1 MDHMLKKLNQL
12 SFVIG
17 LFFIL
22 VAIILLVGYLLG
34 DSLKQPINL
43 YSGLGML
50 VFGIFMVMIKEQ
62 EEETHS

>member
-1 MDHMLKKLNQL
+1 MLKKLNQL

-22 VAIILLVGYLLG
+22 VAIILLVGYLIST
-34 DSLKQPINL
+34 SLKEPINL

-50 VFGIFMVMIKEQ
+50 VFGIFMVLIKEQ
-62 EEETHS
+62 EEENNS

>member
-1 MDHMLKKLNQL
+1 MLKKLNQL

-34 DSLKQPINL
+34 ASLKQPINL
-43 YSGLGML
+43 YSCSLINTMKMPNTS
-50 VFGIFMVMIKEQ
+50 IPKPE
-62 EEETHS
+62 

>member
-1 MDHMLKKLNQL
+1 MLKKLNQL

-22 VAIILLVGYLLG
+22 VAIILLVGYLIST
-34 DSLKQPINL
+34 SLKEAINL

-62 EEETHS
+62 EEENNS

>member
-1 MDHMLKKLNQL
+1 MLKKLNQL

-22 VAIILLVGYLLG
+22 VAIILLVGYLI
-34 DSLKQPINL
+34 STALKEPINL

-62 EEETHS
+62 EEENNS

>member
-1 MDHMLKKLNQL
+1 M

-22 VAIILLVGYLLG
+22 VALILLVGYLLG
-34 DSLKQPINL
+34 ASLKQPINL

-50 VFGIFMVMIKEQ
+50 VFGIFMVLIKEQ
-62 EEETHS
+62 EEENHS

>member
-1 MDHMLKKLNQL
+1 MLKKLNQL

-22 VAIILLVGYLLG
+22 VALILLVGYLIG
-34 DSLKQPINL
+34 SSLKSPINL

-50 VFGIFMVMIKEQ
+50 LFGIFMVLIKA
-62 EEETHS
+62 EEDPQS

>member
-1 MDHMLKKLNQL
+1 MLKRLNQL

-22 VAIILLVGYLLG
+22 VALILLIGYLMG
-34 DSLKQPINL
+34 TSLKAPINL

-50 VFGIFMVMIKEQ
+50 IFGIFMVTIKEK
-62 EEETHS
+62 EDE

>member
-1 MDHMLKKLNQL
+1 MLKKLNQL

-22 VAIILLVGYLLG
+22 VSLILLVGYLIG
-34 DSLKQPINL
+34 SSLKAPINL

-50 VFGIFMVMIKEQ
+50 LFGIFMVLIKE
-62 EEETHS
+62 EEDQQA